1 MSNINKPT
9 AEHAQPFSGAFGNNS
24 VAIFSYTLAA
34 AAINDVVYL
43 GQLPKYA
50 QVHSVTLYNAALGAG
65 TTVDVGYATA
75 EIGGTLTA
83 DDNYWISAKDTSS
96 AAVTANSAL
105 ATAVPK
111 TFSEGI
117 FVTATVEGAEATGA
131 IHVVVEYLYEN
142 N

>member
-1 MSNINKPT
+1 MSDLNKTT
-9 AEHAQPFSGAFGNNS
+9 AEHAQAFAGAFGNNS
-24 VAIFSYTLAA
+24 VAIFPYTLAA
-34 AAINDVVYL
+34 AQINDVVYL
-43 GQLPKYA
+43 GKLPKYA
-50 QVHSVTLYNAALGAG
+50 TVHSVTLYNAALGSS

-111 TFSEGI
+111 QFSEEV
-117 FVTATVEGAEATGA
+117 FVTATVEGAAATGL
-131 IHVVVEYLYEN
+131 ITVVVEYRYESD
-142 N
+142 